1 MADPAT
7 VVPFGDRLS
16 PWTPARERLLD
27 RMIVVALLL
36 PVPVLLVTLGMT
48 STALLSALQI
58 APLWWRRSHPDLCF
72 AAVAVLMAV
81 QLPMTGTPIW
91 GQVALPFA
99 IYSVAAFSTQR
110 RAAIAVGI
118 GLVGAVVGPVDWL
131 TALSLLRF
139 YPGVLFVGACAMLVV
154 APWALGMLTRTRRAY
169 VAQLIDRGE
178 RAERE
183 ARQQVEL
190 AASDERARIAREM
203 HDVVA
208 HGLSVIVV
216 QADGA
221 RYAADQDPTAATRAL
236 DTIGRTGRE
245 SLTEMRRMLGLLRSD
260 DGATGTRP
268 QPGLVDLDHLLAEAA
283 ASGMHLETDLEQ
295 PLPEAGAGVGLTVY
309 RVLQEALTNVRK
321 HAGPGPRVRVGVA
334 RRAGRHPGHGGRRRS
349 RRERARR
356 REGTR
361 GHRHARTRQRSR
373 RHDRGRPAPGRR
385 LPGGR
390 AGPPRRGAGMIRVLL
405 VDDQAAG
412 PGRLPHARRQ
422 PGRHRRWWARPAT
435 AARRPPWP
443 RDGRG
448 RRRADGRAD
457 AARRRGRPPP
467 DDHRP
472 RRDPPRVI
480 VLTTFD
486 LDEYA
491 FAAITGRRRRRSCSR
506 TPRRPTCSARSAR
519 CTAATRWSRRAPRG
533 GCSSTSLPP
542 SRPRRRPR
550 STG

>member
-16 PWTPARERLLD
+16 PWTSARERLLD
-27 RMIVVALLL
+27 RTIVVTLLL

-72 AAVAVLMAV
+72 VAVVVLMAV

-190 AASDERARIAREM
+190 AATDERARIAREM

-245 SLTEMRRMLGLLRSD
+245 ALTEMRQMLGLLRSD

-268 QPGLVDLDHLLAEAA
+268 QPGLADLDHLLAEAA
-283 ASGMHLETDLEQ
+283 SSGLHLETDVEQ
-295 PLPEAGAGVGLTVY
+295 RLPEAGAGVGLTVY

-321 HAGPGPRVRVGVA
+321 HAGPDPRVRVGV
-334 RRAGRHPGHGGRRRS
+334 RGLP
-349 RRERARR
+349 
-356 REGTR
+356 EG
-361 GHRHARTRQRSR
+361 
-373 RHDRGRPAPGRR
+373 
-385 LPGGR
+385 
-390 AGPPRRGAGMIRVLL
+390 IRVT
-405 VDDQAAG
+405 VED
-412 PGRLPHARRQ
+412 
-422 PGRHRRWWARPAT
+422 
-435 AARRPPWP
+435 
-443 RDGRG
+443 DGRG
-448 RRRADGRAD
+448 ASA
-457 AARRRGRPPP
+457 P
-467 DDHRP
+467 DDGKGHGVIGMHERVSALGGTIEAGPRP
-472 RRDPPRVI
+472 GGGYRVDAL
-480 VLTTFD
+480 VP
-486 LDEYA
+486 LD
-491 FAAITGRRRRRSCSR
+491 G
-506 TPRRPTCSARSAR
+506 
-519 CTAATRWSRRAPRG
+519 APA
-533 GCSSTSLPP
+533 
-542 SRPRRRPR
+542 
-550 STG
+550 